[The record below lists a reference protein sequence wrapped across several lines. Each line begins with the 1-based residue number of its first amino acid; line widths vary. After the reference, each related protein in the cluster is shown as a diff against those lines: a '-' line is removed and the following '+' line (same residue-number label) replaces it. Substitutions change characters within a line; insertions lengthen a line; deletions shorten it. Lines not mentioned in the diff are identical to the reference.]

1 MDAFWIYSSLS
12 FVFDKAY
19 YIIVPLNEN
28 SNEDGHFKVR
38 EKIPRT
44 LALTRMPKGQNSFP
58 LLLCDPEEE
67 Y

>member
-12 FVFDKAY
+12 LVLAKAY

-44 LALTRMPKGQNSFP
+44 LALTLDAKGAEFISS
-58 LLLCDPEEE
+58 LAV
-67 Y
+67 

>member
-1 MDAFWIYSSLS
+1 MVTFWMYSSLS
-12 FVFDKAY
+12 LVFDKIY

-44 LALTRMPKGQNSFP
+44 LALTLDNKGAEFISS
-58 LLLCDPEEE
+58 LAL
-67 Y
+67 

>member
-1 MDAFWIYSSLS
+1 MD
-12 FVFDKAY
+12 VFFLIFSVCQGIY

-44 LALTRMPKGQNSFP
+44 LALTLDAKGAEFISS
-58 LLLCDPEEE
+58 LAV
-67 Y
+67 